1 MVAIDPASNANLLL
15 GLVALQNE
23 IITRPDLIAAVRQWI
38 PARGRTLG
46 AILLERRA
54 LSTDQ
59 LAEVESL
66 VERAL
71 QEHGDIE
78 PALAAVRCPRSVR
91 IALEGIADDDLYLLL
106 SHTCS
111 RGDGEGTLAAGTAA
125 PTATPPA
132 MPTSTPLTAA
142 AVAAPPG
149 GLPFRII
156 KALKG
161 GSLGS
166 LVVVRDEGLERDLV
180 IKQIRDDLADDNDA
194 LARFNREVKYTA
206 ILEHAGIVPV
216 YRAGRDTNGHPY
228 YAMRYIKGRELR
240 AAIDECHQKH
250 GPERLEAMTALLPH
264 FVTVCRA
271 IGYAHA
277 RKVLHRDIK
286 PANIML
292 SDAGEAIV
300 IDWSLAKSIDSG
312 STTDA
317 AQATLSNRAGRD
329 DNPTKVGQFI
339 GTPRYMSPETAA
351 GDLERVG
358 PHSDVFSLGATL
370 FHLLT
375 GTTPAGNPSLKHFKE
390 PRAVWSEVPRPLQAI
405 CLKAMANDPRQRYR
419 TACALADDVERWL
432 SGKPV
437 DAMPERAS
445 LTSRLGGS
453 LQRHPLRLAAV
464 TAVVF
469 AVAGAA
475 GMKALDPTMVDAG
488 DKVQASQQTPDEKD
502 RMLELEREEHAR
514 QMAAASADTERAR
527 GDRDAAARRA
537 DAAQQNLVAATRR
550 ADEWEKKHEE
560 AVAIINSLNTRVVA
574 EQAELKLLRAEKQ
587 RGQRQVEAL
596 LDVARRKF
604 QRSDELIVAAF
615 TAYKALVRDSKS
627 KPAQFAAALAFAQL
641 QRQLCDMH
649 VVLEDF
655 DEAQSEYK
663 DVIESLEGLEKA
675 DPKAVRQ
682 ELAFARHNL
691 AWLLVTA
698 KREPALAVRRAKEAV
713 DAEPRDDFRLTH
725 AMALYRNGEPK
736 AARDI
741 LLTAKGNLKGDDY
754 DTCLLFLAMVD
765 CQLPDHRP
773 EATRWLHEAQDRLAG
788 RPFSREL
795 ERFRREADEQVSKS
809 K

>member
-1 MVAIDPASNANLLL
+1 MVPIDPASNANLLL

-23 IITRPDLIAAVRQWI
+23 IITRPELIAAVRQWV

-54 LSTDQ
+54 LNTDQ
-59 LAEVESL
+59 VAIVESL
-66 VERAL
+66 VERSL
-71 QEHGDIE
+71 QDHGDVE
-78 PALAAVRCPRSVR
+78 SALAAVRCPRSVR

-106 SHTCS
+106 SHTCT
-111 RGDGEGTLAAGTAA
+111 RGEGEGTLAAGTAA

-132 MPTSTPLTAA
+132 MPTLTQTTAA
-142 AVAAPPG
+142 AVVAPPA
-149 GLPFRII
+149 GLPFRVITT
-156 KALKG
+156 LKG

-166 LVVVRDEGLERDLV
+166 LAVVRDEGLERDIV
-180 IKQIRDDLADDNDA
+180 VKQIRDDLADDNDA

-216 YRAGRDTNGHPY
+216 YRAGRDSNGHPY

-240 AAIDECHQKH
+240 AAIDECHQKQ

-264 FVTVCRA
+264 FVTVSRA
-271 IGYAHA
+271 IGYAHS

-317 AQATLSNRAGRD
+317 AQATLSNRRGRD

-351 GDLERVG
+351 GELERVG

-375 GTTPAGNPSLKHFKE
+375 GATPAGNPSLKHFKE
-390 PRAVWSEVPRPLQAI
+390 PRAVWSEVPRALQAI

-419 TACALADDVERWL
+419 TAYALADDVERWL

-437 DAMPERAS
+437 DAMPQRAS
-445 LTSRLGGS
+445 PVSRLGGS

-464 TAVVF
+464 TALVF
-469 AVAGAA
+469 AVAGAV
-475 GMKALDPTMVDAG
+475 GMKALDPTAVDTG
-488 DKVQASQQTPDEKD
+488 DKAQASQQTQDDKD
-502 RMLELEREEHAR
+502 RMLELEREEHTR
-514 QMAAASADTERAR
+514 QMAAAAADTERAR
-527 GDRDAAARRA
+527 SERDAATRRA
-537 DAAQQNLVAATRR
+537 DTTQQNLVTATRR
-550 ADEWEKKHEE
+550 ADEWEKKHDE
-560 AVAIINSLNTRVVA
+560 AVTIINSLNTRVAA
-574 EQAELKLLRAEKQ
+574 EQAELKLLRAEQQ

-596 LDVARRKF
+596 LDAARSKF
-604 QRSDELIVAAF
+604 QSSDRAIVAAF
-615 TAYKALVRDSKS
+615 NAYKALVRDSKS
-627 KPAQFAAALAFAQL
+627 RPAQFVAALAFAKL

-649 VVLEDF
+649 IVLEDY
-655 DEAQSEYK
+655 DQAQAEYK

-698 KREPALAVRRAKEAV
+698 KREPALAVQRAKDAV

-725 AMALYRNGEPK
+725 GMALYRNGEYM
-736 AARDI
+736 AARDM
-741 LLTAKGNLKGDDY
+741 LLTAKGKLKGDDY

-765 CQLPDHRP
+765 WQLPDHRRDA
-773 EATRWLHEAQDRLAG
+773 ERWLREAQDRLAG
-788 RPFSREL
+788 RPTSREL
-795 ERFRREADEQVSKS
+795 ERFRREAEEQVSKA